1 VEQTETGKV
10 ELKFSGDSRILAG
23 VCGAVNHL
31 AEVSGMDEAGRA
43 ALVAAIEDA
52 CQQASDLLP
61 NKEAPIEMSLAVVN
75 GRIEATL
82 VFPGVGGTAAP
93 AEKIKRVLSGR
104 IDRITQ
110 DVRGDSIKFT
120 LVKNL
125 TANGPKR

>member
-1 VEQTETGKV
+1 VQPTETGKV

-31 AEVSGMDEAGRA
+31 AEVAGMDEEGRA

-52 CQQASDLLP
+52 CQEASQLLP
-61 NKEAPIEMSLAVVN
+61 NSQTPIEMSLAAVN
-75 GRIEATL
+75 GRIEATMM
-82 VFPGVGGTAAP
+82 FHGITGQAGG
-93 AEKIKRVLSGR
+93 AEKIQRTLTGR

-110 DVRGDSIKFT
+110 DASGDAIRLT

-125 TANGPKR
+125 KGHGPKK